1 MKQNSNE
8 HTSNSQVDDS
18 MKDLVLAYIKAKNA
32 DNDARAEELQFH
44 PDPTELWREF
54 HLVVAP
60 VVVRE
65 AYDYEQQYDDK

>member
-32 DNDARAEELQFH
+32 DDDAKAEGILHEINQLRRLTNDK
-44 PDPTELWREF
+44 WRGTTISS
-54 HLVVAP
+54 
-60 VVVRE
+60 
-65 AYDYEQQYDDK
+65 

>member
-32 DNDARAEELQFH
+32 EDDAKAETILHEINELRRLTNDK
-44 PDPTELWREF
+44 WR
-54 HLVVAP
+54 
-60 VVVRE
+60 RTTISS
-65 AYDYEQQYDDK
+65 